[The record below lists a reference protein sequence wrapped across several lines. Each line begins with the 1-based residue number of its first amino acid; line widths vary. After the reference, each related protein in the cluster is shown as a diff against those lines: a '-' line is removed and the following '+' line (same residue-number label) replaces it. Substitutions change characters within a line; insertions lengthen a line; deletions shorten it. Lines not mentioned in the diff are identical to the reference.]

1 MARAKPDLTDVLSSR
16 TPRPAEAS
24 QDPAPIDPTLHGRPL
39 IPMDPASIIVP
50 EGRLRSVDPLTVQ
63 QLVESV
69 SSIGLQSPISVR
81 PNPDDTG
88 TCILVTGAHRLEA
101 IRALEWPLI
110 DTLLIDGSEQ
120 QIRLIE
126 VSENLIRKE
135 LTRLGRA
142 RSLREYKHLCI
153 ALGTAPSRG
162 GDQRPPDKSGNEAT
176 PSWANKTGEILG
188 LALRTVD
195 RAVKIADG
203 IPDPLAEALEKTPIA
218 NREGDLFLLTQM
230 PADEQDDILH
240 RLQEAQSPPNTL
252 KDILPPADPPPPTD
266 PSSPANP
273 SPPGA
278 EGQLQRLDRFWES
291 SDPGTREQFIASLTA
306 EPGTREQIIS
316 LLVEG
321 GWIDPERTITN
332 AGPPD
337 AD

>member
-1 MARAKPDLTDVLSSR
+1 MARPNPDLTDVLSSR
-16 TPRPAEAS
+16 TARPTETS
-24 QDPAPIDPTLHGRPL
+24 HDPAPTDSTLHGRPV

-50 EGRLRSVDPLTVQ
+50 DGRLRSVDTGTVQ

-69 SSIGLQSPISVR
+69 STIGLQSPISVR
-81 PNPDDTG
+81 LNPDDTG

-101 IRALEWPLI
+101 IRALEWPSI

-153 ALGTAPSRG
+153 AVGTAATRG
-162 GDQRPPDKSGNEAT
+162 GDQRPADESGDQAT
-176 PSWANKTGEILG
+176 PSWAKDTGEILG
-188 LALRTVD
+188 LAPRTID
-195 RAVKIADG
+195 RAVRIAEG

-218 NREGDLFLLTQM
+218 NREGDLFLLSQM
-230 PADEQDDILH
+230 PADKQDDVLH
-240 RLQEAQSPPNTL
+240 RLQEAQSPPKTL
-252 KDILPPADPPPPTD
+252 KEVLPPGD
-266 PSSPANP
+266 P

-278 EGQLQRLDRFWES
+278 EAQVQRLDRAWES
-291 SDPGTREQFIASLTA
+291 TDPEPREQFIASLTA

-316 LLVEG
+316 SLVEG
-321 GWIDPERTITN
+321 GWIDPERTIAN

>member
-1 MARAKPDLTDVLSSR
+1 MARPNPDLADAVSSR

-24 QDPAPIDPTLHGRPL
+24 HDPTAPDSTLHGRPV
-39 IPMDPASIIVP
+39 IPIDPASIIVP
-50 EGRLRSVDPLTVQ
+50 EGRLRSVDPGTVQ

-69 SSIGLQSPISVR
+69 SIIGLQSPISVR
-81 PNPDDTG
+81 LNPDDAG

-101 IRALEWPLI
+101 IRVLEWPFI

-120 QIRLIE
+120 EIRLIE

-135 LTRLGRA
+135 LTRLQRS

-153 ALGTAPSRG
+153 AVGTAATRG
-162 GDQRPPDKSGNEAT
+162 GDQRPAEESDNQTT
-176 PSWANKTGEILG
+176 PSWANETGEVLG
-188 LALRTVD
+188 LAPRTID
-195 RAVKIADG
+195 RAVRIAEG
-203 IPDPLAEALEKTPIA
+203 IPDPLAEALETTPIA
-218 NREGDLFLLTQM
+218 NREGDLFLLSQM
-230 PADEQDDILH
+230 PDRQA
-240 RLQEAQSPPNTL
+240 RTTSCTACKKRSRRRKRSRTSCR
-252 KDILPPADPPPPTD
+252 PAD
-266 PSSPANP
+266 P

-278 EGQLQRLDRFWES
+278 EAQLQRLDRFWDS
-291 SDPGTREQFIASLTA
+291 ADPGTREQFIASLTA

-316 LLVEG
+316 SLMEG

>member
-1 MARAKPDLTDVLSSR
+1 MARPNPDLADAVSSR

-24 QDPAPIDPTLHGRPL
+24 HDPTAPDSTLHGRPV
-39 IPMDPASIIVP
+39 IPIDPASIIVP
-50 EGRLRSVDPLTVQ
+50 EGRLRSVDPGTVQ

-69 SSIGLQSPISVR
+69 SIIGLQSPISVR
-81 PNPDDTG
+81 LNPDDAG

-101 IRALEWPLI
+101 IRVLEWPFI

-120 QIRLIE
+120 EIRLIE

-135 LTRLGRA
+135 LTRLQRS

-153 ALGTAPSRG
+153 AVGTAATRG
-162 GDQRPPDKSGNEAT
+162 GDQRPAEESDNQTT
-176 PSWANKTGEILG
+176 PSWANETGEVLG
-188 LALRTVD
+188 LAPRTID
-195 RAVKIADG
+195 RAVRIAEG
-203 IPDPLAEALEKTPIA
+203 IPDPLAEALETTPIA
-218 NREGDLFLLTQM
+218 NREGDLFLLSQM
-230 PADEQDDILH
+230 PADKQGDVLH
-240 RLQEAQSPPNTL
+240 RLQEAQSPPKTL
-252 KDILPPADPPPPTD
+252 KDVLPPAD
-266 PSSPANP
+266 P

-278 EGQLQRLDRFWES
+278 EAQLQRLDRFWDS
-291 SDPGTREQFIASLTA
+291 ADPGTREQFIASLTA

-316 LLVEG
+316 SLMEG

>member
-1 MARAKPDLTDVLSSR
+1 MARANPDLTDVLSSR
-16 TPRPAEAS
+16 TPRPLKH
-24 QDPAPIDPTLHGRPL
+24 PTTRRRPTR
-39 IPMDPASIIVP
+39 PCTAARSSPWTPPASSSRRVACVP
-50 EGRLRSVDPLTVQ
+50 STPEQSTARRIRLHV
-63 QLVESV
+63 
-69 SSIGLQSPISVR
+69 IGLQSPISVR
-81 PNPDDTG
+81 LNPDDAG

-135 LTRLGRA
+135 LTRLDRA

-153 ALGTAPSRG
+153 AVGTAATRG
-162 GDQRPPDKSGNEAT
+162 GDQRPDDESGDQAT
-176 PSWANKTGEILG
+176 PSWAKETGEILG
-188 LALRTVD
+188 LALRTID
-195 RAVKIADG
+195 RAVSIAEG

-218 NREGDLFLLTQM
+218 NREGDLFLLSQM
-230 PADEQDDILH
+230 PADEQDDVLH
-240 RLQEAQSPPNTL
+240 RLQEAQSPPKTL
-252 KDILPPADPPPPTD
+252 KDVLPPAD
-266 PSSPANP
+266 P

-278 EGQLQRLDRFWES
+278 EAQLQRLDRFWES
-291 SDPGTREQFIASLTA
+291 ADPGTREQFIASLTA
-306 EPGTREQIIS
+306 DPETREQIIS
-316 LLVEG
+316 SLVEG